1 MTILSQALQFLAQ
14 LQGLLLLNPGA
25 NTKEDAREAKKVQ
38 KRERGKGRERDIERE
53 MERKRERDR
62 RERERERDERER

>member
-1 MTILSQALQFLAQ
+1 MKILSQALQFLAQ

-38 KRERGKGRERDIERE
+38 KREREAKG
-53 MERKRERDR
+53 
-62 RERERERDERER
+62 ERER